1 MSAGS
6 FVALALMAFAVME
19 PVTYAVHRWVMHG
32 PGMAWH
38 ASHHRPHRGRFER
51 NDLFPVC
58 FGLLTVA
65 VLVAGTTVPALAV
78 LLPVGTGITAYGV
91 AYLVVHDLYAHRR
104 FVRLPRG
111 LPVLERLAAAHRVHH
126 RSSGEPYGFLVPVGF
141 AGRGVRR
148 SRGPAVEGSD
158 REGPADQDD

>member
-1 MSAGS
+1 MSPGWS
-6 FVALALMAFAVME
+6 FAAIALLAFAVME
-19 PVTYAVHRWVMHG
+19 PITYAVHRWVMHG

-38 ASHHRPHRGRFER
+38 ASHHRARRGRFER

-65 VLVAGTTVPALAV
+65 VLIAGKAVPALAV
-78 LLPVGTGITAYGV
+78 LLPVGAGITAYGV

-126 RSSGEPYGFLVPVGF
+126 RSSGEPYGFLVPFRSFRAGASAATARRVTARDG
-141 AGRGVRR
+141 AGR
-148 SRGPAVEGSD
+148 D
-158 REGPADQDD
+158 